1 MELKI
6 AELAQNRNTY
16 LLHVQ
21 AFISDYVVMT
31 LSRLDVNRVLLPTLF
46 GLRVWS
52 RGLGLSIPSRVS
64 PLILHTHA
72 ESGAYL
78 WDYTAPPRFLLRFP
92 LEPQCAIGLV
102 PSLSGHAIAL
112 PMPFST
118 ESPPE
123 QGQ

>member
-64 PLILHTHA
+64 PLILHTQA
-72 ESGAYL
+72 ESGFHPAAAAAL
-78 WDYTAPPRFLLRFP
+78 HQNTSLVNSHATITKQAHFVFK
-92 LEPQCAIGLV
+92 EPFKIKK
-102 PSLSGHAIAL
+102 I
-112 PMPFST
+112 
-118 ESPPE
+118 
-123 QGQ
+123 